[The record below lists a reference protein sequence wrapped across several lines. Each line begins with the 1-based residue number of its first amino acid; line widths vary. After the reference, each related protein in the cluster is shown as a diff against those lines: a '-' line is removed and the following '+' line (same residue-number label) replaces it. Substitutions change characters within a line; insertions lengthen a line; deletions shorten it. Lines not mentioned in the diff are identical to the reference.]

1 MDVTEIT
8 NQLQPLV
15 RVFEN
20 DALTSEAAVRLQYPV
35 WRTTFLP
42 LAVLFEAW
50 SRTTGMP
57 TVFYIDSF
65 AALLLGL
72 INKDIT
78 VDVAGFPCQSRYW
91 AVGTAQPGSGKSPAV
106 DPMVE
111 CMRKVLRANHD
122 LAAGKPWDTF
132 HIFKPMTH
140 CAAIDKLKTTDGYAT
155 IVAGEGGPLLCPSWP
170 TSGTWNQAT
179 HINLARFLDG
189 ANGGAV
195 PWQTA
200 IDRKQRKDEAEGE
213 IHALEDPAMDRTN
226 ITLLLLQQR
235 SVLKNWWVTSEVKN
249 KIGLPQRCLFSF
261 GAAREPGPPAM
272 QTFESR
278 VVMPILERLF
288 TLALKSLGPKAPQAA
303 QHRFTLQPSDRHAF
317 WRYRLT
323 CKDVN
328 KKTHFGE
335 TFAAGLNKESYWVS
349 TFCLFGTLLE
359 HLWPPACAG
368 SLGCFRSF
376 GPCI

>member
-106 DPMVE
+106 DRWWSACEKFSVPTMTLQQASRGIHSTYSSPWPIVLPLTNLRQRMVTQQLWLGRVAHFSVHLGRPVAHGIRPRISIWHVSWTVPMVV
-111 CMRKVLRANHD
+111 RFH
-122 LAAGKPWDTF
+122 GKLQS
-132 HIFKPMTH
+132 IGSSEKM
-140 CAAIDKLKTTDGYAT
+140 
-155 IVAGEGGPLLCPSWP
+155 
-170 TSGTWNQAT
+170 
-179 HINLARFLDG
+179 
-189 ANGGAV
+189 
-195 PWQTA
+195 
-200 IDRKQRKDEAEGE
+200 KQKE
-213 IHALEDPAMDRTN
+213 
-226 ITLLLLQQR
+226 
-235 SVLKNWWVTSEVKN
+235 KY
-249 KIGLPQRCLFSF
+249 
-261 GAAREPGPPAM
+261 
-272 QTFESR
+272 
-278 VVMPILERLF
+278 MP
-288 TLALKSLGPKAPQAA
+288 
-303 QHRFTLQPSDRHAF
+303 
-317 WRYRLT
+317 
-323 CKDVN
+323 
-328 KKTHFGE
+328 
-335 TFAAGLNKESYWVS
+335 
-349 TFCLFGTLLE
+349 
-359 HLWPPACAG
+359 
-368 SLGCFRSF
+368 
-376 GPCI
+376 